1 MDPDQNSCV
10 LSEDSISILVQES
23 LLDSENSSRLPSD
36 LPDCELS
43 VGAVIRIPYDPDDI
57 AELSQALNED
67 EPVNDEETIEAEEA
81 AAENQPPIQVDAD
94 PGKETEQEPTP
105 DPLPVEAEV
114 PEEVTAYE
122 EQPSDPSGGL
132 IGEFNSLAQTTG
144 QDSMLTIVLAVLAV
158 VGGGAAWKF
167 YRQHSEQKHEQKM
180 AQMKLDA
187 KSKGMEG
194 EPPGPCQSVHA
205 QLKAEVEELKA
216 RLDKADK
223 KLALNADFDGDE
235 LERKVRKLEKWRK
248 ALEEDDE

>member
-1 MDPDQNSCV
+1 MDPEQNSCV
-10 LSEDSISILVQES
+10 LSEDSISMLVQES
-23 LLDSENSSRLPSD
+23 LLPGGSPTWLPGG

-57 AELSQALNED
+57 AEMAETFGEGETMSDED
-67 EPVNDEETIEAEEA
+67 KIDAEEA
-81 AAENQPPIQVDAD
+81 VAEALPPIHVEDD
-94 PGKETEQEPTP
+94 SP
-105 DPLPVEAEV
+105 DEEPLPEEADM
-114 PEEVTAYE
+114 PEEASEDLTAHE
-122 EQPSDPSGGL
+122 VQPSDPSGGL
-132 IGEFNSLAQTTG
+132 VGEFNSLAQTTG
-144 QDSMLTIVLAVLAV
+144 QDSMLTIVLAALAV

-180 AQMKLDA
+180 TQMKLEA
-187 KSKGMEG
+187 KAKGMEG
-194 EPPGPCQSVHA
+194 QPPGPCQTVHA
-205 QLKAEVEELKA
+205 KLTADVEELKA